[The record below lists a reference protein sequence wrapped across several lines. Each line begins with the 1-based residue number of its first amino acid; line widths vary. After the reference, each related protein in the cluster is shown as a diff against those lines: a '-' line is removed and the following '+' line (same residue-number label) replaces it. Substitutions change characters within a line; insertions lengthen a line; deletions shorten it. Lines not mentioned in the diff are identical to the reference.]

1 MVGGDDCHQRF
12 ADHLINGVAEQ
23 SLGARVPTGDN
34 AVEIPAENGVL
45 RGLYDRRQVLGRQ
58 KLPYRSPPLSIS
70 SRAIIYRRAIYNRAT
85 TARWKGR

>member
-45 RGLYDRRQVLGRQ
+45 RGLYDRRKALGRQ
-58 KLPYRSPPLSIS
+58 
-70 SRAIIYRRAIYNRAT
+70 
-85 TARWKGR
+85 